1 MCPVCRADLEL
12 IQLSLL
18 SFCVEGFMHFFEPFE
33 LTVILKKNKK
43 KNFRCSLTISPVELG
58 EAGGVAAGQLG
69 GAPEGR
75 RRQAGKERAV
85 AVLCREKRK
94 GEENQTSG

>member
-1 MCPVCRADLEL
+1 MSPVRRADLEL

-33 LTVILKKNKK
+33 LTHLKKKK
-43 KNFRCSLTISPVELG
+43 KNFRCSLTVSPVELG

-94 GEENQTSG
+94 GEESQTLG